1 MLTPNTDRIST
12 VNYHLWEPCNMRC
25 RFCFATFQDVKQE
38 MMLPEGYLS
47 EQEAT
52 EIVNQLAEAEF
63 FRKINF
69 AGGEPTLCS
78 WLPDLIKRAK
88 ELGMRTSIVTNG
100 SRITD
105 EWLSNLNGSLDM
117 IALSIDS
124 VNPTTLVQ
132 LGRAVGGIRPI
143 TQDQYLRIIR
153 TIRRHGI
160 RLKINTVVTSENWQE
175 DLSGFIRLA
184 NPERWKLLQVLPI
197 EGQNDDHFADLQITP
212 SQFDHFVQRNRL
224 VETHGVTVVPESNE
238 LMTESYAMVD
248 PAGRF
253 YDNAEGKYS
262 YSSEPILKVGVEEA
276 LRQVS
281 TNFQRFKERGGQYE

>member
-25 RFCFATFQDVKQE
+25 RFCFAKFQDVKQE
-38 MMLPEGYLS
+38 MALPEGHLP
-47 EQEAT
+47 EREAT

-69 AGGEPTLCS
+69 AGGEPTLCP

-132 LGRAVGGIRPI
+132 LGRAVGGIHPI
-143 TQDQYLRIIR
+143 AQDQYLRIIR
-153 TIRRHGI
+153 TIKLHGI

-175 DLSGFIRLA
+175 DFSGFVRLA
-184 NPERWKLLQVLPI
+184 SPERWKLLQVLSI

-224 VETHGVTVVPESNE
+224 VETYGVTVIPESNE

-253 YDNAEGKYS
+253 YDNAEGAYS
-262 YSSEPILKVGVEEA
+262 YSEPILKIGVEEA
-276 LRQVS
+276 LRQIS

>member
-25 RFCFATFQDVKQE
+25 RFCFAKFQDVKQE

-132 LGRAVGGIRPI
+132 SGRAVGGIRPI

-160 RLKINTVVTSENWQE
+160 RLKINTVVSLENWQE
-175 DLSGFIRLA
+175 DFTGFIRSA
-184 NPERWKLLQVLPI
+184 SPERWKILQVLSI
-197 EGQNDDHFADLQITP
+197 KGQNDGDIDKLQITNG
-212 SQFDHFVQRNRL
+212 QFDAYVQRNRA
-224 VETHGVTVVPESNE
+224 VEGDGITVVPESNE

-248 PAGRF
+248 PAGHF
-253 YDNAEGKYS
+253 YDNAKGAYS
-262 YSSEPILKVGVEEA
+262 YSKPILKVGVEEA

>member
-1 MLTPNTDRIST
+1 MLIPNTDTIST

-38 MMLPEGYLS
+38 MRLPIGYLP

-69 AGGEPTLCS
+69 AGGEPTLCP
-78 WLPDLIKRAK
+78 WLPNLIKRAK
-88 ELGMRTSIVTNG
+88 ELGMQTSIVTNG
-100 SRITD
+100 SKFTD
-105 EWLSNLNGSLDM
+105 EWLGALSGNLD
-117 IALSIDS
+117 ITALSIDS

-132 LGRAVGGIRPI
+132 LGRAVGGNSPI
-143 TQDQYLRIIR
+143 SQDQYLHIIR
-153 TIRRHGI
+153 TIKRHGI

-175 DLSGFIRLA
+175 NFIGFIRLA
-184 NPERWKLLQVLPI
+184 SPERWKLLQVLPI
-197 EGQNDDHFADLQITP
+197 KGQNNDHINTLQITRE
-212 SQFDHFVQRNRL
+212 QFGDYVQRNRI
-224 VETHGVTVVPESNE
+224 VESDGIIVVPETNE
-238 LMTESYAMVD
+238 LMTESYVMVD

-253 YDNAEGKYS
+253 FDNAKGTYTYS
-262 YSSEPILKVGVEEA
+262 DPILKVGVEEA

-281 TNFQRFKERGGQYE
+281 TDFQRFKERGGQYE